1 MLHLT
6 CYIFHHRPNPPQQLV
21 KSNRALQEVP
31 PPWTICSALESQRR
45 EKMRMDI
52 WWQGILPTLKCHNC
66 MCCCAVG
73 ETFLTIG
80 RLKSDSKGTRFW
92 NSEDLTLNKKWPP
105 QCKMIWWS
113 IMICTEHDSVMFGLK
128 VFCSSYLYV
137 MYAKFDI
144 GISWYHDP
152 FISNFAGSY
161 DDSWYM
167 MVNNNISAKNNM
179 YKSAIIEKKPLLVK
193 RQYVKP

>member
-1 MLHLT
+1 
-6 CYIFHHRPNPPQQLV
+6 
-21 KSNRALQEVP
+21 
-31 PPWTICSALESQRR
+31 
-45 EKMRMDI
+45 
-52 WWQGILPTLKCHNC
+52 
-66 MCCCAVG
+66 
-73 ETFLTIG
+73 
-80 RLKSDSKGTRFW
+80 
-92 NSEDLTLNKKWPP
+92 
-105 QCKMIWWS
+105 
-113 IMICTEHDSVMFGLK
+113 
-128 VFCSSYLYV
+128 

-167 MVNNNISAKNNM
+167 MVNNDISAKNNM